1 MKSAAVALW
10 LATVATAADAAPPKV
25 VHFKSDDGWTLAA
38 SFSAAKKGKPTAIL
52 VHGVAAGR
60 GEYDAFASSLQARG
74 WGTLALDLRGH
85 GDSTQSRS
93 GPRDFTDFDKTG
105 EWGKGVFDILAAAQ
119 FLEKQ
124 GAKEKD
130 VVLIGASIGANLC
143 AQVFTALPHA
153 KLLVMLSPGVDYRGV
168 KLPRVE
174 GSRSVAGVS
183 PGDTYAYATVKAM
196 EKELPGLT
204 VLTASGGHGAQMFR
218 DADFTR
224 ALLRRLDRR

>member
-1 MKSAAVALW
+1 MKPAAVALW
-10 LATVATAADAAPPKV
+10 LAAAATATNAAPAKV

-38 SFSAAKKGKPTAIL
+38 SFSASKKGKPTAIL

-85 GDSTQSRS
+85 GDSTQARE
-93 GPRDFTDFDKTG
+93 GRRDFTDFDATG
-105 EWGKGVFDILAAAQ
+105 EWGKAVFDILAAAQ

-124 GAKEKD
+124 GVKEGQ

-143 AQVFTALPHA
+143 ARVFTALPHA
-153 KLLVMLSPGVDYRGV
+153 RLLVMLSPGADYRGV
-168 KLPRVE
+168 TLPRVD
-174 GSRSVAGVS
+174 GKRSVAAAS
-183 PGDTYAYATVKAM
+183 RSDAYAYATVEAM
-196 EKELPGLT
+196 KKELPGLT

-218 DADFTR
+218 DSDFTR

>member
-1 MKSAAVALW
+1 MSPLALLLAVCAA
-10 LATVATAADAAPPKV
+10 AAPVKT

-38 SFSAAKKGKPTAIL
+38 SYAAATKAKPTAIL

-93 GPRDFTDFDKTG
+93 GLRDFTDFDKTG

-124 GAKEKD
+124 GVKEGQ

-153 KLLVMLSPGVDYRGV
+153 RLLVMLSPGADYRGV
-168 KLPRVE
+168 KLPRLD
-174 GSRSVAGVS
+174 GTRAVAAVS

-218 DADFTR
+218 DAGFTR
-224 ALLRRLDRR
+224 ALLARLSAK